1 MKEIIRYGLAAAIIF
16 LAGIRV
22 LKSADGGKEDPEIT
36 SGKSARQER
45 LLPSAAEDHRARF
58 QQIAAGANDI
68 RRHAELRELAI
79 SWVKADP
86 GNALKFATEL
96 PAGEVRDSF
105 FRDLLVAWA
114 KSDAPAALQW
124 SDQRP
129 VESDRRTTRETICIT
144 VAETDPRHA
153 LELAVGH
160 DADQDESG
168 SLLESLAMQWAEVDL
183 ESALAWVKEQPAG
196 EWHDRLIAR
205 VAFILSKSD
214 PHAAACSVAG
224 DMESGPQQTEAIISV
239 LHQWAKLDVEG
250 AAAWVADFPP
260 GNLRERALGELRSVD
275 MLSTRR
281 EQDVHAP

>member
-16 LAGIRV
+16 LVGIRV
-22 LKSADGGKEDPEIT
+22 LESADGGKEDPEIT

-45 LLPSAAEDHRARF
+45 LLPSAAEHHRVRF
-58 QQIAAGANDI
+58 QQIAAGRNETLRD
-68 RRHAELRELAI
+68 AELRELAI
-79 SWVKADP
+79 SWVKANP
-86 GNALKFATEL
+86 ENALGFAIEL
-96 PAGEVRDSF
+96 PAGELRDSF
-105 FRDLLVAWA
+105 LRDLLVAWA

-129 VESDRRTTRETICIT
+129 AESDRRTTRETICIA

-168 SLLESLAMQWAEVDL
+168 SLLGNLAMQWAEVDQ
-183 ESALAWVKEQPAG
+183 ESALAWVKGQPAG

-224 DMESGPQQTEAIISV
+224 DMEPGPQQTEAIISV
-239 LHQWAKLDVEG
+239 LHQWAKVDVER

-260 GNLRERALGELRSVD
+260 GDLRDRALGELRCAY
-275 MLSTRR
+275 MLST
-281 EQDVHAP
+281 QGP